1 MPRLPLVLF
10 DIDGTLLRAGE
21 PVHARSVAVA
31 CKEVFGV
38 DAELGQVSHA
48 GRTDRWILQS
58 LLALYGIPP
67 EESEPRLPEAFA
79 AMEAYVAAQLPPS
92 LAERVLPG
100 VPETLA
106 ALAERD
112 LALGLVTGNLRGIA
126 EAKLSK
132 AGIWGPFAAE
142 GGGIGGHGDVSSER
156 ADLVRAALVMAEQ
169 SLGRPVP
176 AASAVIIGDTP
187 HDIDCGRA
195 CAARTVG
202 VATGRFTAAQLRD
215 AGADFVLDDLTD
227 QAPLLRFFLDGRATG
242 G

>member
-1 MPRLPLVLF
+1 RGHSQNGPNRRGLRGAVGRGAWAVGRRARGERGRGWWARCPARVGTSRPTAHGPRP
-10 DIDGTLLRAGE
+10 T
-21 PVHARSVAVA
+21 PHAPRPTPHAPRPT
-31 CKEVFGV
+31 
-38 DAELGQVSHA
+38 GQV
-48 GRTDRWILQS
+48 GK
-58 LLALYGIPP
+58 
-67 EESEPRLPEAFA
+67 EPMP
-79 AMEAYVAAQLPPS
+79 QLPPS

-100 VPETLA
+100 VRETLA

-132 AGIWGPFAAE
+132 AGVWGPFAAE
-142 GGGIGGHGDVSSER
+142 GGGIGGYGDVSSER

-169 SLGRPVP
+169 ALGRPVP
-176 AASAVIIGDTP
+176 AASAVIVGDTP

-215 AGADFVLDDLTD
+215 AGADFVLEDLTD
-227 QAPLLRFFLDGRATG
+227 QTPLLRFFLDGRATG